1 LPPNP
6 EIKESE
12 IVVALTA
19 KKGQPRPS
27 FRFRGRSFM
36 AFVLA
41 PELPLHDWM
50 AELDSQLHRSERFFL
65 RRPVILDLSR
75 LALTRSELGDF
86 ISDLRARDVQIIGV
100 EGADPSC
107 LGSGLPPLLQGG
119 RPADNAVEIVPA
131 HRESAAFLRSALQ
144 QEQSCLLLDSPVRSG
159 QSVFFPGGDVTVIGS
174 VASGAEVI
182 AGGSIH
188 IYGSLRGR
196 AITGSSGNARA
207 RIFCHKIEAELLAI
221 DGLYKAADDIDPSLR
236 GQPVQAWLEGDAL
249 KVAAFD

>member
-1 LPPNP
+1 QAVCLDSSLAGHSVNPLLTVLRPNP
-6 EIKESE
+6 EIKESG

-19 KKGQPRPS
+19 KKGQSRPS
-27 FRFRGRSFM
+27 FRL

-75 LALTRSELGDF
+75 VALTRSDLGDF
-86 ISDLRARDVQIIGV
+86 ISDLRARDIQIIEAEV
-100 EGADPSC
+100 VDPSC
-107 LGSGLPPLLQGG
+107 LGPGLPPLLEGG
-119 RPADNAVEIVPA
+119 RPADNAMETVPD
-131 HRESAAFLRSALQ
+131 HRESAASDVR

-159 QSVFFPGGDVTVIGS
+159 QSVFFPSGDVTVIGS

-196 AITGSSGNARA
+196 AMAGSTGNARA
-207 RIFCHKIEAELLAI
+207 RIFC
-221 DGLYKAADDIDPSLR
+221 R
-236 GQPVQAWLEGDAL
+236 
-249 KVAAFD
+249 

>member
-1 LPPNP
+1 LSPNP
-6 EIKESE
+6 EINESG

-19 KKGQPRPS
+19 KKGQSRPS

-75 LALTRSELGDF
+75 VALTRSDLGDF

-100 EGADPSC
+100 EGVDPSC
-107 LGSGLPPLLQGG
+107 LGPGLPPLLQGG
-119 RPADNAVEIVPA
+119 RPADNAMETVPA
-131 HRESAAFLRSALQ
+131 HRESGAFLTSDAQ
-144 QEQSCLLLDSPVRSG
+144 QEQSCLVLDSPVRSG
-159 QSVFFPGGDVTVIGS
+159 QSVFFPAGDVTVIGS
-174 VASGAEVI
+174 VGSGAEVI

-196 AITGSSGNARA
+196 AMAGSNGNARA
-207 RIFCHKIEAELLAI
+207 RIFCRKIEAELLAI
-221 DGLYKAADDIDPSLR
+221 DGLYKTADDIDPSLR
-236 GQPVQAWLEGDAL
+236 SRPVQAWLEGDAL
-249 KVAAFD
+249 RLAAFD